1 MNYRK
6 KIISP
11 ISNQKL
17 IFNVTFASLKKIKQ
31 TKKMSFT
38 KIYVF
43 KNSLAYIL
51 LFAFINIIN
60 YIPDY
65 AFHDDP
71 IVLDNQVII
80 DEEGGENMPTS
91 IVEVVL
97 EDFFQFPESKF
108 SFEDLK
114 DFSTNT
120 NRYARIAK
128 IIQKRVFIELPVF
141 FKAHFPLIIENNL
154 NRISTSY
161 EQHINTLIHAGFI
174 SFIHLLYP
182 F

>member
-1 MNYRK
+1 
-6 KIISP
+6 
-11 ISNQKL
+11 
-17 IFNVTFASLKKIKQ
+17 
-31 TKKMSFT
+31 MSFT
-38 KIYVF
+38 KIYAF
-43 KNSLAYIL
+43 KGYLAYIL
-51 LFAFINIIN
+51 LFAFVNIIN

-65 AFHDDP
+65 AFQDNP
-71 IVLDNQVII
+71 IFLDNQVII
-80 DEEGGENMPTS
+80 DDEGGDNMPTS

-114 DFSTNT
+114 DFSTNP
-120 NRYARIAK
+120 NRYACIAK
-128 IIQKRVFIELPVF
+128 SIQNPLFIELPFVL
-141 FKAHFPLIIENNL
+141 KANFPFLLDKNS